1 MTAKLVGYFENWAQY
16 RPAGGKCLPEQID
29 PSLFT
34 HINFAFGL
42 FGFVT
47 WSVDPTPTRT
57 GDQRLTGDYR
67 IQPVE
72 WNDQTVLYPALQRL
86 KQKNPTLKTLLSI
99 GGWSINSCDDQPNA
113 GNPHPYGP
121 YTCHLFSHMAADPQG
136 RQQFIQSAIAYAHQY
151 GFDGIDIDWEYPG
164 YMGRG
169 GSEADFE
176 NFLRLIQE
184 FRAQA
189 GPNFLLTWAAP
200 AIVSTGGSAGGPKND
215 PTTYF
220 QWVAQCAQSFDW
232 LNVMSYDFHGA
243 FDDPI
248 QVGTGVNAPLVQDS
262 TPNGPFS
269 IKHTV
274 EAYLNAGI
282 PQDKIVL
289 GLPTYGRSFTVSG
302 PLTATDHGY
311 GKPFRGA
318 GPAGPATQVPGV
330 LAYYEILAQ
339 LASGELT
346 EAWDEATLTP
356 YAYNSATGVWVSYD
370 NEKSLAYKVSY
381 LCEQE
386 LGGAMVWA
394 IDNDAFSDGFPL
406 LRTIQETLAD
416 PSGRP
421 SLPPVLTAL
430 TPPGP
435 LGIRWSKDQQLMTG
449 ARKDGTVGTTK
460 TPALAMFKNVLY
472 CVHEG
477 HAQDGYLWYTTFDG
491 MTWSKDQQIKT
502 GPQKTG
508 NVGIS
513 KTGAPALTVFQDTLY
528 CLHEG
533 RKPDDPDD
541 LDGYLWYTTF
551 DGTTWSEDKQL
562 RTGPKGDG
570 NVGTSGSP
578 ALIVFQDT
586 LYCLHEGHAQDG
598 YLWYTT
604 FDGTTWSKDQQIKTG
619 DRKDG
624 NVGTSGAPGLAIFQ
638 DTLYCVH
645 EGFRQN
651 GYLWYTTFDGM
662 TWSKDQQIKTGDRKN
677 GTVGTSGAPGL
688 AIFQDTLYC
697 VHEGHAQDGYLWY
710 TTFDGMTWSK
720 DQQMKTGDRKD
731 GNVGTTRAGALVVL
745 YDKQRKPQL
754 YCIHEGHNQNGY
766 LWYTI
771 GEDFID
777 FPIDLLDVWGEGRI
791 DDRGLITGF
800 VKAYNLNKS
809 TQKISNGPD
818 KGKNIP
824 HLVPVYDYDYPVFP
838 IRDGMVRY
846 ITLMGAPITEQT
858 AQEMYRVLNKDRGW
872 VMLYDPDETHRKTF
886 EKHKGNLVDRDKP
899 PLDEFTEIT
908 ISPVYIYGPPRD
920 EL

>member
-16 RPAGGKCLPEQID
+16 RPGGGKCFPEQID

-47 WSVDPTPTRT
+47 WSVDPTATRT

-72 WNDQTVLYPALQRL
+72 WNDQTALYPALQQL
-86 KQKNPTLKTLLSI
+86 KAKNPTLKTLLSI

-121 YTCHLFSHMAADPQG
+121 YTCHLFSQMAADPQG

-164 YMGRG
+164 YRGRG

-176 NFLRLIQE
+176 NFLQLIQE
-184 FRAQA
+184 FRTRA

-200 AIVSTGGSAGGPKND
+200 AIVSTGGATDSPHND

-243 FDDPI
+243 FDDPVK
-248 QVGTGVNAPLVQDS
+248 VGTGVNAPLLQDS
-262 TPNGPFS
+262 TPNGPLS
-269 IKHTV
+269 IKNTV
-274 EAYLNAGI
+274 EAYLHAGI

-289 GLPTYGRSFTVSG
+289 GLPTYGRSFTVSS

-339 LASGELT
+339 LASGGLT
-346 EAWDEATLTP
+346 EAWDETTLTP

-370 NEKSLAYKVSY
+370 NAQSLAYKVSY
-381 LCEQE
+381 LCAQE

-416 PSGRP
+416 PSRRP
-421 SLPPVLTAL
+421 PLPVLTNVDP
-430 TPPGP
+430 TTP
-435 LGIRWSKDQQLMTG
+435 LGIRWSKDQPLMTG
-449 ARKDGTVGTTK
+449 ARKDGKVGTTK
-460 TPALAMFKNVLY
+460 TPALAMFTNVLY

-477 HAQDGYLWYTTFDG
+477 FGQDGLLWYTTTSDG
-491 MTWSKDQQIKT
+491 TTWSQDQQIKT
-502 GPQKTG
+502 GPKKNG
-508 NVGIS
+508 DVGIS
-513 KTGAPALTVFQDTLY
+513 KTGAPALISFKGTLY
-528 CLHEG
+528 CIHEG
-533 RKPDDPDD
+533 LKPDDQND

-562 RTGPKGDG
+562 KTGHKGDG

-586 LYCLHEGHAQDG
+586 LYCIHEGHGQNG

-604 FDGTTWSKDQQIKTG
+604 FDGTTWSQDQQIKTG
-619 DRKDG
+619 GRKD
-624 NVGTSGAPGLAIFQ
+624 
-638 DTLYCVH
+638 
-645 EGFRQN
+645 
-651 GYLWYTTFDGM
+651 
-662 TWSKDQQIKTGDRKN
+662 

-697 VHEGHAQDGYLWY
+697 LHEGYKQNGYLWY
-710 TTFDGMTWSK
+710 TTFDGTTWSQ
-720 DQQMKTGDRKD
+720 DQQIKTGDRKD
-731 GNVGTTRAGALVVL
+731 GAVGTTRAGALVVL

-754 YCIHEGHNQNGY
+754 YCIHEGNNQNGY

-800 VKAYNLNKS
+800 VQAYNLNKS
-809 TQKISNGPD
+809 TQKISNGVD
-818 KGKNIP
+818 KGKDIP
-824 HLVPVYDYDYPVFP
+824 RLVPVYDYDYPVFP
-838 IRDGMVRY
+838 VKDDVVRY

-858 AQEMYRVLNKDRGW
+858 AQEMYRVLNKNNGV
-872 VMLYDPDETHRKTF
+872 VMLYDPDDTHRKTF
-886 EKHKGNLVDRDKP
+886 EDHKGNLVYKRNDPLNKP
-899 PLDEFTEIT
+899 FNQIT
-908 ISPVYIYGPPRD
+908 ISPVYIYGFPNVTDRD